1 MPVPRDGLAAP
12 NTSVYVAST
21 KFLEKYCT
29 LLMLIF
35 PRLTLFGALTIG
47 CTIVGQSLSNFRYNP
62 RPSFFVGPSRTVS
75 MKLIVKVFP
84 EITIK
89 SPPVRKKF
97 IRQLAKNI
105 RTVLRELDE
114 NIVVGGVWDNL
125 EVETRETDPKI
136 LQGIT
141 ERLSCM
147 PGIANFLQVA
157 EYPLGDL
164 DDIVAKCRQ
173 HYADL
178 LPGKIFAV
186 RCKRAGKHSFSSMD
200 VERYVG
206 SQLRRECGAAGID
219 LKNPE
224 LLVRMEIRDDRLFV
238 VHSQHQGL
246 GGYPLGALE
255 QTLVLMS
262 GGFDSTVAAYQ
273 IMRRG
278 LMAHFCFFNLGGR
291 AHELGVMEVAHFI
304 WKKYGSSQRVLFIS
318 VPFEEVLGEILQK
331 VDDGHM
337 GVVLKRMMLR
347 AASAMAERLE
357 IDVLV
362 TGEAISQVSSQTLP
376 NLATIDSVTDKLVLR
391 PLIATDKQDIVNLA
405 TQIGSA
411 DFARHMPEYCGVISV
426 NPKTSAKRYRV
437 EHEET
442 RFDMAVLDRALE
454 RARLVAIDRVIDDLS
469 QQVAVEEVHQA
480 LAGQVILDIRHPD
493 AQEDQ
498 PLDVPGVEVQAVP
511 FYALNSRFKELD
523 GNRQYLLYC
532 DKGVMSRLHAH
543 HLLSE
548 GHANVRVYRP
558 S

>member
-1 MPVPRDGLAAP
+1 M
-12 NTSVYVAST
+12 
-21 KFLEKYCT
+21 
-29 LLMLIF
+29 
-35 PRLTLFGALTIG
+35 
-47 CTIVGQSLSNFRYNP
+47 SNFRYNP
-62 RPSFFVGPSRTVS
+62 RPPFLVGTSRSVS

-97 IRQLAKNI
+97 IRQLGKNI
-105 RTVLRELDE
+105 RTVLRELDAD
-114 NIVVGGVWDNL
+114 IVVGGVWDNL
-125 EVETRETDPKI
+125 EVETRQTDPKV
-136 LQGIT
+136 LQGIR

-164 DDIVAKCRQ
+164 DDIVAKCKL

-178 LPGKIFAV
+178 LPGKMFSV
-186 RCKRAGKHSFSSMD
+186 RCRRAGRHDFSSMD
-200 VERYVG
+200 VEKYVG
-206 SQLRRECGAAGID
+206 SKLRMQCGAAGIELKKPD
-219 LKNPE
+219 LV
-224 LLVRMEIRDDRLFV
+224 VRMEIRDQRLFV
-238 VHSQHQGL
+238 VHDQHKGM

-273 IMRRG
+273 VMRRG

-304 WKKYGSSQRVLFIS
+304 WKKYGSSQRVLFVS

-331 VDDGHM
+331 VDNSHM

-347 AASAMAERLE
+347 AASAVADRLE

-362 TGEAISQVSSQTLP
+362 TGEAISQVASQTLP
-376 NLATIDSVTDKLVLR
+376 NLSLIDAATDKLVLR
-391 PLIATDKQDIVNLA
+391 PLVATHKQDIVDLA
-405 TQIGSA
+405 TEIGTA

-426 NPKTSAKRYRV
+426 NPKTNAKRNRV
-437 EHEET
+437 EYEEKQ
-442 RFDMAVLDRALE
+442 FDMAILEQALE
-454 RARLVAIDRVIDDLS
+454 RARLVSIDRVIDDLS
-469 QQVAVEEVHQA
+469 RNVDIEEVSQA
-480 LAGQVILDIRHPD
+480 LAGQVIIDIRHPD

-498 PLDVPGVEVQAVP
+498 PLQVPGVEIQTLP
-511 FYALNSRFKELD
+511 FYALNSRFKALD
-523 GNRQYLLYC
+523 DTRQYLLYC

>member
-1 MPVPRDGLAAP
+1 
-12 NTSVYVAST
+12 
-21 KFLEKYCT
+21 
-29 LLMLIF
+29 
-35 PRLTLFGALTIG
+35 
-47 CTIVGQSLSNFRYNP
+47 
-62 RPSFFVGPSRTVS
+62 

-97 IRQLAKNI
+97 IRQLGKNI
-105 RTVLRELDE
+105 RTVLRELDAD
-114 NIVVGGVWDNL
+114 IVVGGVWDNL
-125 EVETRETDPKI
+125 EVETRLTDPKV
-136 LQGIT
+136 LQGMRD
-141 ERLSCM
+141 RLSCM

-157 EYPLGDL
+157 EYPLGDM
-164 DDIVAKCRQ
+164 DDVVAKCKL

-178 LPGKIFAV
+178 LPGTMFSV
-186 RCKRAGKHSFSSMD
+186 RCKRAGRHDFSSMD
-200 VERYVG
+200 VEKYVG
-206 SQLRRECGAAGID
+206 SQLRMQCGAAGIELKKPD
-219 LKNPE
+219 LV
-224 LLVRMEIRDDRLFV
+224 VRMEIRDQRLFV
-238 VHSQHQGL
+238 VHDQHKGM

-304 WKKYGSSQRVLFIS
+304 WKKYGSSQRVLFVS

-331 VDDGHM
+331 VDNSHM

-347 AASAMAERLE
+347 AASAVADRLE

-362 TGEAISQVSSQTLP
+362 TGEAISQVASQTLP
-376 NLATIDSVTDKLVLR
+376 NLSLIDAATDKLVLR
-391 PLIATDKQDIVNLA
+391 PLVATHKQDIVDLA
-405 TQIGSA
+405 TEIGTA

-426 NPKTSAKRYRV
+426 NPKTNAKRNRV
-437 EHEET
+437 EYEEQQ
-442 RFDMAVLDRALE
+442 FDMAILEQALE
-454 RARLVAIDRVIDDLS
+454 RAKLVSIDRVIDDLS
-469 QQVAVEEVHQA
+469 RNIDIEEVSQA
-480 LAGQVILDIRHPD
+480 LAGQVIIDIRHPD

-498 PLDVPGVEVQAVP
+498 PLQVPGVEIQTLP
-511 FYALNSRFKELD
+511 FYALNSRFKALD
-523 GNRQYLLYC
+523 DTRQYLLYC